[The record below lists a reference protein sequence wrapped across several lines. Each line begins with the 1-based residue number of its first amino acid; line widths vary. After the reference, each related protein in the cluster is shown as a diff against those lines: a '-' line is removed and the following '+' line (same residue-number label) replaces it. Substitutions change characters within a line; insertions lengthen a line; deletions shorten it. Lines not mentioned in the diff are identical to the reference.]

1 MPASIQRRL
10 NLELPIIQA
19 PMARVQGSALTLAVS
34 NAGGQG
40 DFSLL
45 RCGQNP
51 SGCREIG
58 AAELTRRLAA
68 KR

>member
-1 MPASIQRRL
+1 MPASIQQRL

-19 PMARVQGSALTLAVS
+19 PMAGVQGSTLTLAVS
-34 NAGGQG
+34 NAGGPG
-40 DFSLL
+40 DFSPL

-58 AAELTRRLAA
+58 ATELTRRLAA

>member
-1 MPASIQRRL
+1 M

-19 PMARVQGSALTLAVS
+19 PMAGIQGSALTLAVS
-34 NAGGQG
+34 NVSGLG
-40 DFSLL
+40 DFSPL
-45 RCGQNP
+45 RCGRNP
-51 SGCREIG
+51 NGCREIG

>member
-1 MPASIQRRL
+1 MPASIQQRL

-19 PMARVQGSALTLAVS
+19 PMARVQRSATEF
-34 NAGGQG
+34 GGPG
-40 DFSLL
+40 DFSPLW
-45 RCGQNP
+45 CGQNP

-58 AAELTRRLAA
+58 AA

>member
-19 PMARVQGSALTLAVS
+19 PIAGVQGSSHTRSVS
-34 NAGGQG
+34 NAGEHG
-40 DFSLL
+40 DFNPR
-45 RCGQNP
+45 RCGRNP